1 VQIKPALVVE
11 PKSPDSS
18 SRATRRLVS
27 GRLDL
32 AFAADAD
39 RRSYLQRQY
48 ASYPF
53 HVCRVHYHDTDHPG
67 LATLYVQSCSGGI
80 YEDDRLDVT
89 LAAAQGAEAYVSTQ
103 AATVVHS
110 MPSGSASQ
118 RVGIKCEGGSYLEYL
133 PDPQILFPGA
143 RFRSEVAV
151 RLSGNGVALVSD
163 SFLSHDPAGRDDMF
177 AAYFSE
183 IIIENEAGKAL
194 AIDRLK
200 VDGLAF
206 RDSCPGLSGRFKA
219 QGTMIVA
226 GLDCPM
232 SGVAAELHKIRLDR
246 DVAAIGCSL
255 LPNSAGMLVRVL
267 AADGAALKLALH
279 QAWCAARLALKGS
292 VPVERR
298 K

>member
-1 VQIKPALVVE
+1 M
-11 PKSPDSS
+11 
-18 SRATRRLVS
+18 S

-32 AFAADAD
+32 AFAADGD
-39 RRSYLQRQY
+39 SRTYVQRQY

-53 HVCRVHYHDTDHPG
+53 HVCRVHYHDKDHPG

-80 YEDDRLDVT
+80 YEDDRLDLT
-89 LAAAQGAEAYVSTQ
+89 LATTTQGAEAHVSTQ

-118 RVGIKCEGGSYLEYL
+118 RMRIQCEGGSYLEYL
-133 PDPQILFPGA
+133 PDAQILFPGS
-143 RFRSEVAV
+143 RFRSEVV
-151 RLSGNGVALVSD
+151 VTLSGNAVALVSD
-163 SFLSHDPAGRDDMF
+163 SFLTHDPAGRDGMF
-177 AAYFSE
+177 SAYGSE
-183 IIIENEAGKAL
+183 IVIEDDTGKAL

-200 VDGLAF
+200 VDGQAF
-206 RDSCPGLSGRFKA
+206 RDSCPGISGRFAA

-226 GLDCPM
+226 GLDF
-232 SGVAAELHKIRLDR
+232 SASDAAGELHKIRLDR
-246 DVAAIGCSL
+246 DVAVIGSSL

-279 QAWCAARLALKGS
+279 QAWCAARVILKGS
-292 VPVERR
+292 MPVERR